1 MAEASIKGIAEI
13 EAAQLA
19 TSESKSQ
26 DVETLAQKMMDDHTK
41 ANQKLIELARQPDD
55 ARNIR

>member
-19 TSESKSQ
+19 TSERKSQ

-41 ANQKLIELARQPDD
+41 ANQKLIELARQPE
-55 ARNIR
+55 